1 MFLQDAHFMKTRAYG
16 PAEYAE
22 AMEFLRSC
30 AAKESNVDG
39 GESEPAVASETSAD
53 VSR

>member
-1 MFLQDAHFMKTRAYG
+1 MFLQNAHFMKTRAYE

-22 AMEFLRSC
+22 AMEFLHSC

-39 GESEPAVASETSAD
+39 GENEPAAAGETSAD

>member
-1 MFLQDAHFMKTRAYG
+1 MFLQNAHFMKTRAYE

-39 GESEPAVASETSAD
+39 GENEPTVASETNAD
-53 VSR
+53 DSR